1 MKKGAEAMQKVYLV
15 QLSPEEASELTRL
28 TMQGKE
34 PVRKVK
40 RAHILLQANAGKSDE
55 AIAERVA
62 VSIATVGRVRRAYA
76 SGGVPAALTE
86 KPRSGRPPGIS
97 GETRAKVTAL
107 ACSTP
112 PAGRSRWTLRL
123 LAEKVVELGEDE
135 TISYPSVRTIL
146 KKTNLSLT

>member
-1 MKKGAEAMQKVYLV
+1 MKKGAEAMKKVYVV
-15 QLSPEEASELTRL
+15 QLSVEETSELTRL
-28 TMQGKE
+28 TMVGKA

-40 RAHILLQANAGKSDE
+40 RAQILLQANAGKSDE
-55 AIAERVA
+55 AIAERVGIC
-62 VSIATVGRVRRAYA
+62 IATVGRVRRAYA
-76 SGGVPAALTE
+76 SGGVPAALAE

-97 GETRAKVTAL
+97 GESRAKVTAL

-123 LAEKVVELGEDE
+123 LADKVVELVAEE
-135 TISYPSVRTIL
+135 TISYQSVRTIL

>member
-1 MKKGAEAMQKVYLV
+1 MKKVYVV
-15 QLSPEEASELTRL
+15 QLSPEEQSQLTRL
-28 TMQGKE
+28 TMQGKAA
-34 PVRKVK
+34 VRQVK
-40 RAHILLQANAGKSDE
+40 RAHVLRQANAGKSDE
-55 AIAERVA
+55 AIADRVG
-62 VSIATVGRVRRAYA
+62 VSVPTVGRIRRTYA
-76 SGGVPAALTE
+76 TGGVAVAVAE

-123 LAEKVVELGEDE
+123 LADKVVELVADE
-135 TISYPSVRTIL
+135 PISYQSVRTIL

>member
-1 MKKGAEAMQKVYLV
+1 MNKVHVVSLSQAEESQ
-15 QLSPEEASELTRL
+15 LTRL
-28 TMQGKE
+28 TVQGKE
-34 PVRKVK
+34 SVRKVK
-40 RAHILLQANAGKSDE
+40 RAHILLHAHVGKSDK
-55 AIAERVA
+55 AIAEQVG
-62 VSIATVGRVRRAYA
+62 VSVPTVERIRRQYATAGL
-76 SGGVPAALTE
+76 SAALQE

-123 LAEKVVELGEDE
+123 LADKVVELVEDE
-135 TISYPSVRTIL
+135 SISYESVRTLL